1 MEIHAYIDS
10 FNAGSY
16 ETTEINL
23 SKLQIKMLVLL
34 SPFTQKNVTSSM
46 KKW

>member
-1 MEIHAYIDS
+1 MEIHTYIDS

-34 SPFTQKNVTSSM
+34 SPFTQKNVTFSM

>member
-1 MEIHAYIDS
+1 MEIHAYMYS

-16 ETTEINL
+16 ETTGINL
-23 SKLQIKMLVLL
+23 SKLQIKMLLLL
-34 SPFTQKNVTSSM
+34 SPFTQKNVTFTM